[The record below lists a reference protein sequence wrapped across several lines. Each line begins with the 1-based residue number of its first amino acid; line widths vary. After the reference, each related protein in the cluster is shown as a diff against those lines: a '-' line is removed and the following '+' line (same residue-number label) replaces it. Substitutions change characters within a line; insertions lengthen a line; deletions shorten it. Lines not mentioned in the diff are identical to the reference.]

1 MTGIKRT
8 LFDILEKKRKE
19 LGIEAITDP
28 TIDYAQRSVDL
39 YNLTPGILHEKD
51 GFNCAVCL
59 NKGHMIYL
67 DESGYQVMRDCE
79 CMNTRRT
86 IRNMQRSGLENIIR
100 DYTFDKFIAAEEW
113 QKSIKQKALEFT
125 KEYKNNWFFIGG
137 QPGAGKTM
145 LCTAICRELLLKGVK
160 VKYMLWKEESTAIK
174 ANITDS
180 EHYRELTD
188 TLKNTEV
195 LYIDDF
201 FKPVIDKGAPLPPTA
216 ADINLAF
223 EILDYRKNANLPTI
237 ISSERFIQDIVA
249 IDEATGSRI
258 VEKTTKKYLSNVT
271 RDKAK
276 NYRLKTMNDG
286 LFI

>member
-1 MTGIKRT
+1 MKRT
-8 LFDILEKKRKE
+8 LFDILEQKRKE
-19 LGIEAITDP
+19 LGIEANTDP
-28 TIDYAQRSVDL
+28 SVDYAKKQVDY

-59 NKGHMIYL
+59 NKGHLLFL
-67 DESGYQVMRDCE
+67 DENGYQVMRECDC
-79 CMNTRRT
+79 MSTRRT
-86 IRNMQRSGLENIIR
+86 IRNMQRSGLESIIR
-100 DYTFDKFIAAEEW
+100 DYTFEKFITTEDW
-113 QKSIKQKALEFT
+113 QKSIKQKALDFV
-125 KEYKNNWFFIGG
+125 KDYKNNWFFIGG

-145 LCTAICRELLLKGVK
+145 LCTAICRELLLKGIK

-180 EHYRELTD
+180 EYYRTLTNA
-188 TLKNTEV
+188 LKNTEV

-201 FKPVIDKGAPLPPTA
+201 FKPIFDKGVMLPPTA

-223 EILDYRKNANLPTI
+223 EILDYRKNLNLTTI

-271 RDKAK
+271 KDKSK
-276 NYRLKTMNDG
+276 NYRLKTLNESQ
-286 LFI
+286 FI